1 MNGVFCI
8 ISFIFVLIIFVA
20 LTMYLVLKKI
30 SHIRSSSEY
39 IVNRFEP
46 DNTASKLTELIEFHK
61 LNQNTKYYID

>member
-1 MNGVFCI
+1 
-8 ISFIFVLIIFVA
+8 
-20 LTMYLVLKKI
+20 MYLVLKKS